1 MAHRPESRVFR
12 VKTTMPRVTVV
23 LSALQPEVPFSP
35 TLRSVLRQSWI
46 DFELLL
52 VHAHGE
58 TREPAERD
66 VLADRRVRQL
76 TALGEGVASARNA
89 GIRAARGPL
98 IAFIDA
104 GDQWHPEKLAR
115 HVAHLATR
123 PQVGVSYSQ
132 SAFIDAQGR
141 SLGYL
146 QTPKLQRVRAH
157 DVFLRNPVGNGS
169 AAVVRRQTLDQIA
182 QPASRA
188 GDPPWFFDETL
199 RPSDDVECW
208 TRIALSTHWRFE
220 GIGRPLTL
228 FRVGAEGLPQA
239 LERQLA
245 SWEQVV
251 QRIEAYAPFF
261 VRRWAPVA
269 RAYQLRYLARRA
281 LREGRT
287 AAAWE
292 LLAQAL
298 WQHPALLVSDAPRTL
313 STVGAA
319 LLQASLTEG
328 LYARAEAWAM
338 RCATRLSPRVRG
350 G

>member
-1 MAHRPESRVFR
+1 VFR
-12 VKTTMPRVTVV
+12 TKTTMPRVTVV
-23 LSALQPEVPFSP
+23 LPALRPELPISP

-46 DFELLL
+46 DFEVLL

-58 TREPAERD
+58 TRGPAECD
-66 VLADRRVRQL
+66 ELADRRVRQL
-76 TALGEGVASARNA
+76 TASGEGVASARNA
-89 GIRAARGPL
+89 GIRAARGAL

-104 GDQWHPEKLAR
+104 GDLWHPEKLAR

-132 SAFIDAQGR
+132 SAFIDPHGR

-146 QTPKLQRVRAH
+146 QTPQLQRVRAH

-169 AAVVRRQTLDQIA
+169 AAVVRRQTFDQIV
-182 QPASRA
+182 QPAANSAA
-188 GDPPWFFDETL
+188 GLPWYFDETL

-208 TRIALSTHWRFE
+208 TRIALTTHWRFE

-298 WQHPALLVSDAPRTL
+298 WQHPGLLVSDAPRTL
-313 STVGAA
+313 STLGAA

>member
-1 MAHRPESRVFR
+1 
-12 VKTTMPRVTVV
+12 MPRISVV
-23 LSALQPEVPFSP
+23 LSALRPEVPVGP
-35 TLRSVLRQSWI
+35 TLRSVLRQSCA
-46 DFELLL
+46 ELEVLL
-52 VHAHGE
+52 VDAHAGI
-58 TREPAERD
+58 RASAERD
-66 VLADRRVRQL
+66 LLADRRVRTL
-76 TALGEGVASARNA
+76 RASGEGVASARNA

-98 IAFIDA
+98 VAFIDA
-104 GDQWHPEKLAR
+104 GDLWHREKLAR

-123 PQVGVSYSQ
+123 PLVGVSYSQ

-169 AAVVRRQTLDQIA
+169 AAVIRRQTFDQIA
-182 QPASRA
+182 QPASRS

-208 TRIALSTHWRFE
+208 TRIALTTHWRFE
-220 GIGRPLTL
+220 GIGQPLTL

-251 QRIEAYAPFF
+251 QRIETYAPFF

-298 WQHPALLVSDAPRTL
+298 WEHPALLVGDAPRTL

-319 LLQASLTEG
+319 LLQACLSEG
-328 LYARAEAWAM
+328 LYARTEAWAM
-338 RCATRLSPRVRG
+338 RCATRFSPRVRG